1 MKTKGHCN
9 SYLKALPNGKGGN
22 RDPPK
27 LENSNLKRKR
37 KKLKNHKKQNK
48 MLQRKKAFCQK
59 TSIYK
64 HWLYMTFRN
73 AAKME
78 KLKDQNKVQTKLK

>member
-1 MKTKGHCN
+1 MSQASENKTQK
-9 SYLKALPNGKGGN
+9 YTVIAILRLPPMERGKQG
-22 RDPPK
+22 PPK
-27 LENSNLKRKR
+27 TERFKLEKEKN
-37 KKLKNHKKQNK
+37 KLKNHKKQNK

-78 KLKDQNKVQTKLK
+78 KLIKQ